1 MNNKFLIIISFIFLV
16 SFSFTANVFATTAD
30 EVKVQI
36 NDINDQIKAL
46 DAQIAQYQSQI
57 DETGQQKDTLN
68 NAIKELNLTRNQLLV
83 EKNQIQ
89 SKINVTSLVIKE
101 IGNNIET
108 KQESIDKSESSL
120 KEMIYSLYQTE
131 KVSFIERVLS
141 KENLTE
147 VSKEYNNI
155 ISINENTKNHIKEL
169 LGEKQDLADTK
180 NQKLKEQ
187 DKLNILK
194 NTLVAKETVVL
205 NTKKEKDTLLIQTKN
220 QEAEY
225 QKMLAEQIKKRDVF
239 EKSLENYESQL
250 KFILNPKLLPKAGT
264 EVLAW
269 PLDYVFITQFFGVT
283 STSGRLYASGSHS
296 GVDFRSSV
304 GTPVKSMAEG
314 TVIGIGDTDIYCPKA
329 SFGKWVFIKYNNGL
343 SSVFGHLSVITTKVG
358 QSVNKG
364 DTVALSGNTGH
375 TTGPHLHISVY
386 ASDGVKVD
394 SVPSISCSGKSFIMP
409 IAAHDSYLDPMLY
422 LPKATTKMIKGGA

>member
-16 SFSFTANVFATTAD
+16 SFSFTANVFATTVD

-36 NDINDQIKAL
+36 NDINNQIKAL

-89 SKINVTSLVIKE
+89 SKINVTNLVIKE

-120 KEMIYSLYQTE
+120 KEMMYSLYQTE

-147 VSKEYNNI
+147 VSKEYNNT

-187 DKLNILK
+187 DKLNTLK
-194 NTLVAKETVVL
+194 NTLVAKETIVL
-205 NTKKEKDTLLIQTKN
+205 NTKKEKDTLLVQTKN

-264 EVLAW
+264 GALAW
-269 PLDYVFITQFFGVT
+269 PLDYVFITQLFGVT
-283 STSGRLYASGSHS
+283 SSSGRLYASGSHS
-296 GVDFRSSV
+296 GVDFRASV
-304 GTPVKSMAEG
+304 GTEVKAMSEG
-314 TVIGIGDTDIYCPKA
+314 TILGTGDTDMYCSRA
-329 SFGKWVFIKYNNGL
+329 SFGKWVFIKYDNGL
-343 SSVFGHLSVITTKVG
+343 SSIFGHLSVIMSQTGQKV
-358 QSVNKG
+358 KAG
-364 DTVALSGNTGH
+364 DIVALSGNTGH
-375 TTGPHLHISVY
+375 STGPHVHVSVY
-386 ASDGVKVD
+386 ASDGVKID
-394 SVPSISCSGKSFIMP
+394 SVPSIRCSGKSFIMP
-409 IAAHDSYLDPMLY
+409 IAASSSYLDPMLY
-422 LPKATTKMIKGGA
+422 LPTPTKDQIKPGA